1 MTGPVPRSSV
11 VRVPDSTAT
20 LATAD
25 LRREHEWI
33 RRALVVLE
41 RTGRRMAARRAVDE
55 TTMNELVTLL
65 RRLADQCHH
74 GKEEG
79 HLFPSMREKG
89 LPAGGRLVALLAAHG
104 EGRDYLG
111 TLSGLPSL
119 VERAAAALLYVQVT
133 RVHLDTEE
141 REVFPVADGMFAP
154 AEQAELARCYAEM
167 EERTFGPGFRD
178 AIVAELERLESLVP
192 D

>member
-1 MTGPVPRSSV
+1 VSDP
-11 VRVPDSTAT
+11 STAT

-25 LRREHEWI
+25 LRREHELI
-33 RRALVVLE
+33 RRGLTVLE
-41 RTGRRMAARRAVDE
+41 RLGRRLATRREVDQ
-55 TTMNELVTLL
+55 TTLSELVTLL

-89 LPAGGRLVALLAAHG
+89 LPAGGRLAALLAAHG

-111 TLSGLPSL
+111 TLSGLPSPA
-119 VERAAAALLYVQVT
+119 ERAAAALLYVRVT
-133 RVHLDTEE
+133 RQHLDTEE

-154 AEQAELARCYAEM
+154 AEQAELARSYVEM
-167 EERTFGPGFRD
+167 ERRTFGSEFRD
-178 AIVAELERLESLVP
+178 AVSAQLERLEDLVP

>member
-1 MTGPVPRSSV
+1 VS
-11 VRVPDSTAT
+11 DSTVA

-25 LRREHEWI
+25 LRREHGWI

-41 RTGRRMAARRAVDE
+41 RIGRRLAARRAVDE
-55 TTMNELVTLL
+55 TTLTEVVILL

-79 HLFPSMREKG
+79 RLFPSMRGKG

-111 TLSGLPSL
+111 TLSSLPSL
-119 VERAAAALLYVQVT
+119 AER
-133 RVHLDTEE
+133 
-141 REVFPVADGMFAP
+141 

-178 AIVAELERLESLVP
+178 AALAELARLEDLVP

>member
-1 MTGPVPRSSV
+1 
-11 VRVPDSTAT
+11 VPDSTAT